1 MTAEPRT
8 EAGRVVVMQL
18 VADGVVTREAAETWV
33 AAIEAEAAQQGVD
46 GAALSLGLTIDGSK
60 MSKAYIEKALARV
73 EETWRAALPV
83 PALDALNALAAKV
96 RTEREAIAVCPHCDE
111 TDERNTARIIV
122 LDWVLQQV
130 AAPDALREALEAIV
144 EMSWDPD
151 PPRRLTALNRINVTA
166 RAALR
171 EGETP

>member
-83 PALDALNALAAKV
+83 PALDAL
-96 RTEREAIAVCPHCDE
+96 
-111 TDERNTARIIV
+111 
-122 LDWVLQQV
+122 
-130 AAPDALREALEAIV
+130 REALELIFAADRMTSRKKPLAMRAALD
-144 EMSWDPD
+144 EA
-151 PPRRLTALNRINVTA
+151 RRVYL
-166 RAALR
+166 AALR
-171 EGETP
+171 EGETPNE

>member
-1 MTAEPRT
+1 MTEPQDLPPELAAWFTAR
-8 EAGRVVVMQL
+8 
-18 VADGVVTREAAETWV
+18 ADAIRDV
-33 AAIEAEAAQQGVD
+33 AAHRASPPEYPGM
-46 GAALSLGLTIDGSK
+46 ALVPVPDLDR
-60 MSKAYIEKALARV
+60 LAVYV
-73 EETWRAALPV
+73 ELPKSRAALPV